1 MAFDLGEIDAGL
13 KRLPLPLLCAVG
25 TGIALLALLVLRV
38 ISNSLPA
45 KSPPIFEGTPFIGGI
60 MKFVKV
66 RTCWERKP
74 HRQKS
79 TCRLEF

>member
-1 MAFDLGEIDAGL
+1 MAFDLGEFDGSG
-13 KRLPLPLLCAVG
+13 RGLPLPLLYAVG
-25 TGIALLALLVLRV
+25 TGIALLALVVLRV

-66 RTCWERKP
+66 HSLRR
-74 HRQKS
+74 S
-79 TCRLEF
+79 TTFFSIVSVLS